1 MWNTNIKHNK
11 EGHGIMKEITVK
23 EMVEKIGNE
32 VVNVE
37 SFDVYGVSVNMH
49 KVNIEYDDTSV
60 VKLLTFAYGD
70 RINGG
75 MSISYD
81 VDGCIERG
89 TYDEEDDSYTV
100 EFNEY
105 MTDII
110 ISTVNKIR
118 RIK

>member
-1 MWNTNIKHNK
+1 
-11 EGHGIMKEITVK
+11 MKEITVK
-23 EMVEKIGNE
+23 EMIERIGNE
-32 VVNVE
+32 VVDVE
-37 SFDVYGVSVNMH
+37 SIDVYGVSVNMR
-49 KVNIEYDDTSV
+49 KASIIYDEDAT

-75 MSISYD
+75 MSVSYE
-81 VDGCIERG
+81 VDGCIERV

>member
-49 KVNIEYDDTSV
+49 KVNI
-60 VKLLTFAYGD
+60 
-70 RINGG
+70 
-75 MSISYD
+75 
-81 VDGCIERG
+81 
-89 TYDEEDDSYTV
+89 
-100 EFNEY
+100 
-105 MTDII
+105 
-110 ISTVNKIR
+110 
-118 RIK
+118 

>member
-1 MWNTNIKHNK
+1 MR
-11 EGHGIMKEITVK
+11 EVTVK
-23 EMVEKIGNE
+23 EMVERIGNE

-37 SFDVYGVSVNMH
+37 SLDVYGVSVSMR
-49 KVNIEYDDTSV
+49 KASIEYDDDAA

-75 MSISYD
+75 MSVSYE
-81 VDGCIERG
+81 VDGCIERV
-89 TYDEEDDSYTV
+89 TYDEENDSYIV

-105 MTDII
+105 MTDICI
-110 ISTVNKIR
+110 NVVREIIR